1 MGFQSFDSSALD
13 AAPFSLNGQPTR
25 NTDYLQQRFG
35 ATLGGPFR
43 IPKMYSDG
51 GRTFFFLN
59 YSGTHSRTP
68 YDAYATVPTAAARAG
83 DLSGMT
89 ALIVDPTTGQPFPG
103 NQIPEPRRDPAALAL
118 LDLFPLPNQPGTR
131 QNFHYVTTT
140 TNQVDDVNFRLVHN
154 FGDAAQGPRGG
165 APARGGGPDG
175 PRGDR
180 PGNLTIAIHYR
191 HSEIGSPNV
200 FSTLGGT
207 SNVQAWDIPVGYSF
221 RTFGL
226 QHSIRFQLNRQRS
239 DASNLFAFSQN
250 IAGLAGVLGASS
262 DPFDWGAPNLSF
274 STAFTPDDTEFN
286 IFNTDRRLDALRSLS
301 DALSPIE
308 QKKSVVYFSSGM
320 SQSGSDN
327 QVQLRRTVDR
337 AVRANVSIYAADVRG
352 LQAIVP
358 GGQASQASAR
368 GRAPFS
374 GASVT
379 DQFGGLASSQDT
391 LTTLAEDTGGRAFF
405 DSNAFGSVFTRVV
418 EDTSAYYLL
427 GFSSTNPARDGRF
440 RRITVR
446 VNRPDVKLEYRSG
459 YYASRDFAH
468 STRDDRER
476 QLQDQLESDLSAT
489 DLSTYVSAAYFR
501 VGDSRYFV
509 PISIVLPGNQLPLT
523 SVSEANKATID
534 VLGIVRNEQRRP
546 VARIRDT
553 IRLAID
559 SIDDLK
565 RKTVQYET
573 SFELPPGRYR
583 VKVVVRENTSG
594 TTGSYEA
601 GLVVPDLARDAIKLS
616 SIVVGTQL
624 KAGARRADRNPLVR
638 DGREL
643 VPNVTHVVS
652 TAQHLYFYYEIYD
665 PGRTA
670 EASRRIKVMTS
681 LAFYR
686 GRQRAFET
694 PLVQTTELSAPDRTA
709 AAFQLDVPAASLK
722 PGLYTCQVNVVDDVA
737 GTFAFPRLQLYVR
750 K

>member
-1 MGFQSFDSSALD
+1 MYAEGGWT
-13 AAPFSLNGQPTR
+13 FS
-25 NTDYLQQRFG
+25 
-35 ATLGGPFR
+35 
-43 IPKMYSDG
+43 
-51 GRTFFFLN
+51 FLN
-59 YSGTHSRTP
+59 YSGRNSRPP
-68 YDAYATVPTAAARAG
+68 YNGYAGAPTAAARAG

-165 APARGGGPDG
+165 ALARGAGPGG

-379 DQFGGLASSQDT
+379 DPFGGLASSQDT
-391 LTTLAEDTGGRAFF
+391 LTTLAEDTGGRAVF
-405 DSNAFGSVFTRVV
+405 DSNAFGSRFPPVRGG
-418 EDTSAYYLL
+418 TSPYYPPGLFRTQP
-427 GFSSTNPARDGRF
+427 GPRRPV
-440 RRITVR
+440 RRIT
-446 VNRPDVKLEYRSG
+446 
-459 YYASRDFAH
+459 
-468 STRDDRER
+468 
-476 QLQDQLESDLSAT
+476 
-489 DLSTYVSAAYFR
+489 
-501 VGDSRYFV
+501 
-509 PISIVLPGNQLPLT
+509 
-523 SVSEANKATID
+523 
-534 VLGIVRNEQRRP
+534 
-546 VARIRDT
+546 
-553 IRLAID
+553 
-559 SIDDLK
+559 
-565 RKTVQYET
+565 
-573 SFELPPGRYR
+573 
-583 VKVVVRENTSG
+583 
-594 TTGSYEA
+594 
-601 GLVVPDLARDAIKLS
+601 
-616 SIVVGTQL
+616 
-624 KAGARRADRNPLVR
+624 RRAHPPA
-638 DGREL
+638 RE
-643 VPNVTHVVS
+643 P
-652 TAQHLYFYYEIYD
+652 
-665 PGRTA
+665 
-670 EASRRIKVMTS
+670 
-681 LAFYR
+681 
-686 GRQRAFET
+686 
-694 PLVQTTELSAPDRTA
+694 
-709 AAFQLDVPAASLK
+709 
-722 PGLYTCQVNVVDDVA
+722 
-737 GTFAFPRLQLYVR
+737 
-750 K
+750 